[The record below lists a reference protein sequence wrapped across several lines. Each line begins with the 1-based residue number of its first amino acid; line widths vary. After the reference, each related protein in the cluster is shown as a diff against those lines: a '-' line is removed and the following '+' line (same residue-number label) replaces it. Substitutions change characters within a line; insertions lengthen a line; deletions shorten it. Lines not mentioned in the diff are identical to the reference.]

1 MIYNRLKP
9 VFLSNGNYLGS
20 PFRVPIRRAQG
31 KHGSG
36 LKTEDAEFIE
46 PVLIFSEVPK
56 P

>member
-1 MIYNRLKP
+1 MIGRGL
-9 VFLSNGNYLGS
+9 NGKYLCS
-20 PFRVPIRRAQG
+20 PFRVPIRYAQG

-36 LKTEDAEFIE
+36 LKTEDAESAKIIE